1 MKKIPLLTLRFY
13 KDAKSFNLNV
23 PFYIAKRY
31 LFSKSKNATVNIIS
45 LIAMIGVIIG
55 TMALFIVLSVFS
67 GLKTFNINY
76 ISASD
81 PDLTI
86 ISSRGKSFDFSD
98 KTADIL
104 KDKSVLYYSKYV
116 EERALFSY
124 NDKRII
130 ANIKGVD
137 SLFINVIKLDTTVY
151 TGKWLDNK
159 ALDEVVIGNNIS
171 KQLSLGIADFIT
183 PLKIHVPKPGKGYI
197 NSPNEAFKMLTAQP
211 VGVFAITEELDS
223 KYMFCSLLF
232 AQELLSYSS
241 NQITG
246 IVVKLNPK
254 TDVDAVAKRLNQ
266 KLGASYNVKTRA
278 QLNAVFYKMLNTEN
292 LVSYFIFTLILI
304 IGIFNVIG
312 AIVMLILD
320 KKENLKT
327 LLNLGFPISK
337 IKQIFVLHGLLLQAV
352 GMFIGLVLGVV
363 LILIQMQFSLL
374 KITNNL
380 AYPVDFR
387 IGNLMIVILTISV
400 LGFLAAK
407 LASNRI
413 SLKILKS

>member
-1 MKKIPLLTLRFY
+1 M
-13 KDAKSFNLNV
+13 NV
-23 PFYIAKRY
+23 SFYIAKRY
-31 LFSKSKNATVNIIS
+31 LFSKSKNATVNIIT
-45 LIAMIGVIIG
+45 LIAMFGVIIG

-67 GLKTFNINY
+67 GLKDFNINY

-81 PDLTI
+81 PDITI
-86 ISSRGKSFDFSD
+86 TPDKGKSFEFTNTLS
-98 KTADIL
+98 KIL
-104 KDKSVLYYSKYV
+104 QDKSVLNYSKYV
-116 EERALFSY
+116 EERAFFSY

-130 ANIKGVD
+130 ANIKGID
-137 SLFINVIKLDTTVY
+137 SMFTNVINFDTNVY
-151 TGKWLDNK
+151 AGHWMNPLN
-159 ALDEVVIGNNIS
+159 LDETVIGNSIS
-171 KQLSLGIADFIT
+171 RQLGLGISDFIN
-183 PLKIHVPKPGKGYI
+183 PLKIYVPKPGKGYI
-197 NSPNEAFKMLTAQP
+197 SNPNNAFKMLASQP
-211 VGVFAITEELDS
+211 VGVFSITEELDN
-223 KYMFCSLLF
+223 KYVFSSLVF
-232 AQELLSYSS
+232 AQELLGYQP
-241 NQITG
+241 NQISG
-246 IVVKLNPK
+246 IVLKLQPQI
-254 TDVDAVAKRLNQ
+254 DANSAANSLRK
-266 KLGASYNVKTRA
+266 KLGSDFKVRTRT

-292 LVSYFIFTLILI
+292 LISYFIFTLILI

-352 GMFIGLVLGVV
+352 GMAFGLVLGVI
-363 LILIQMQFSLL
+363 LILIQMQFSLI
-374 KITNNL
+374 KITSNL

-387 IGNLMIVILTISV
+387 FSNLIIVILTISV

>member
-1 MKKIPLLTLRFY
+1 
-13 KDAKSFNLNV
+13 LNF

-31 LFSKSKNATVNIIS
+31 LFSKSKNATVNIIT

-86 ISSRGKSFDFSD
+86 TPSYGKSFVFFD
-98 KTADIL
+98 KIDTIL
-104 KDKSVLYYSKYV
+104 QDKAILHYAKYV
-116 EERALFSY
+116 DERAFFSY

-130 ANIKGVD
+130 ANIKGID
-137 SLFINVIKLDTTVY
+137 SLFTKVIRLDTSVY
-151 TGKWLDNK
+151 AGKWLDNK
-159 ALDEVVIGNNIS
+159 ALDQTVIGNNIS
-171 KQLSLGIADFIT
+171 KQLSLGISDFIN
-183 PLKIHVPKPGKGYI
+183 PLKIYVPKPGKGYI
-197 NSPNEAFKMLTAQP
+197 SNPSQAFKMLPSQP

-223 KYMFCSLLF
+223 KYVYSSLLF
-232 AQELLSYSS
+232 AQELLDFQPQ
-241 NQITG
+241 QITG
-246 IVVKLNPK
+246 IVVKLNDK
-254 TDVDAVAKRLNQ
+254 TDVDAVAKNISQ
-266 KLGASYNVKTRA
+266 KLGTGFKVKTRA

-327 LLNLGFPISK
+327 LLNLGLPITK
-337 IKQIFVLHGLLLQAV
+337 IKQIFVIHGLLLQGI
-352 GMFIGLVLGVV
+352 GMGIGLFLAVI
-363 LILIQMQFSLL
+363 LILIQMQFGLL
-374 KITNNL
+374 KITYNL
-380 AYPVDFR
+380 AYPVDFKFS
-387 IGNLMIVILTISV
+387 NLFIVILTISI

-413 SLKILKS
+413 NLKILKDN